1 MKQLLFLFLGTWTLL
16 GDDVRVLVWDE
27 RQPAQKQAYPHFLG
41 NTLASHLNSL
51 PGISALATSLDA
63 PDKGI
68 SEGRL
73 DAADVLIWWGHVRQ
87 AEITPEDCRPII
99 ERIKAGRLGFIAL
112 HSAHWA
118 TPFMEAMNERT
129 RMDAAKKFTPS
140 PSTPKVAFEWVAPP
154 GRISPSWASLVTP
167 AYLAYQRHGVVTTVR
182 VDLPNCCFPAWRND
196 GKPSQMLT
204 VAAGHPIAAGLPKQ
218 WTLPA
223 TEMYAEPF
231 HVPEPDRVI
240 FKEIFSQEE
249 WFRSGCL
256 WHLEKGKIFYFRPGH
271 ETHPI
276 FTQELPLKVME
287 NTVRWMGHSKSAN

>member
-1 MKQLLFLFLGTWTLL
+1 MKKLLFLLLGTWTLL

-129 RMDAAKKFTPS
+129 RMDAAKKFSPS

-167 AYLAYQRHGVVTTVR
+167 AYLAYQRAWSGHRRTGGSPELLFSSLAQRWETQPDVDGGSGPSHCGGSTQTV
-182 VDLPNCCFPAWRND
+182 DPTSHRN
-196 GKPSQMLT
+196 
-204 VAAGHPIAAGLPKQ
+204 V
-218 WTLPA
+218 
-223 TEMYAEPF
+223 
-231 HVPEPDRVI
+231 
-240 FKEIFSQEE
+240 
-249 WFRSGCL
+249 C
-256 WHLEKGKIFYFRPGH
+256 
-271 ETHPI
+271 
-276 FTQELPLKVME
+276 
-287 NTVRWMGHSKSAN
+287 

>member
-1 MKQLLFLFLGTWTLL
+1 
-16 GDDVRVLVWDE
+16 
-27 RQPAQKQAYPHFLG
+27 
-41 NTLASHLNSL
+41 
-51 PGISALATSLDA
+51 
-63 PDKGI
+63 
-68 SEGRL
+68 
-73 DAADVLIWWGHVRQ
+73 
-87 AEITPEDCRPII
+87 
-99 ERIKAGRLGFIAL
+99 
-112 HSAHWA
+112 
-118 TPFMEAMNERT
+118 MEAMNERT
-129 RMDAAKKFTPS
+129 RMDAAKKFSPS

-240 FKEIFSQEE
+240 FKETFSEEE

-256 WHLEKGKIFYFRPGH
+256 WHLERGKIFYFRPGH

-287 NTVRWMGHSKSAN
+287 NTVRWMSNSKSAN